1 MIRLGLRLTLHGGK
15 EAIVRLVITVA
26 AVALGVGL
34 LLIALAGMNAI
45 NAQNARSAW
54 LNTGMRLG
62 PGPGQAGL
70 PPGAAGAT
78 TSDPLWWLFD
88 TDYFGKQAIDRVDV
102 AATGPTSPVPP
113 GISHLPGPGQ
123 FYASPALSRLL
134 HQTPADLLGDRF
146 PGTQI
151 GTIGSVALPAP
162 NSLII
167 IIGHTAS
174 SFPELRVRGRS
185 PASIPIPMS
194 TDPTAGMPTSC
205 RSSSPSGPWHCSSR
219 CSFSSAPPPGWR
231 RLAGSSGSPP
241 CAWWAPRQGRSRCS
255 QPWRRRLR
263 PSAAWPWASPCF
275 SPWPRCSPIW
285 TSPGKGSPPVTSRSD
300 WSTFSWWRSE
310 CPSPPLR
317 PLASPCDGC
326 TSRRSGVTRK
336 VTPSPPRAYRLV
348 PLAAGVAELV
358 YFVVVG
364 HPKSTGAQI
373 EAYFSGC
380 LLIMAG
386 LVIAG
391 PWLTMVGSRVMARGA
406 DRPSVLLAGRRLSD
420 NPRGAFR
427 AISGLIIALFA
438 TSVSVGI
445 ITTIL
450 DDHGTSG
457 GGAGASDTLIQQF
470 QDVIGPRQSAPAEA
484 VPAIAVPNSVLAALH
499 SIEHVQ
505 GVTVIYANPGPSENQ
520 PGSPDSLLVA
530 CDQLAHTPALG
541 RCPPGA
547 AVVAISGSLDSGT
560 ITGKSSL
567 ATRVWPAAAISSAE
581 LPRLPAQAIVVGTN
595 GSRTAIE
602 RARTTLELA
611 WPNGAPATLAEINAN
626 NTRTVAELQ
635 QMTNVVILV
644 SLVIAG
650 CSLAVS
656 VTAGINDRKR
666 PFSLLRLT
674 GVPIA
679 VLRGVVALEA
689 AVPLL
694 LISVLSSGM
703 GFLAAGLFLN
713 SQLSESLRPPGPEYY
728 VIVVAG
734 LVAGPRHYW
743 LHPPAHRPDHGTRG
757 RPQRVAELPPPDHR
771 RDLDAQFERHRK
783 SARRSENGPHSGP
796 ACLGWGLAPSRWPP
810 RR

>member
-54 LNTGMRLG
+54 LNTGMRPG

-70 PPGAAGAT
+70 PPGAEGTT
-78 TSDPLWWLFD
+78 TSDPLWWLFA
-88 TDYFGKQAIDRVDV
+88 TDYFGNRTIDRVDV

-134 HQTPADLLGDRF
+134 HKTPAALLGDRF
-146 PGTQI
+146 PGTEI
-151 GTIGSVALPAP
+151 GTIGPAALPAP
-162 NSLII
+162 NSLVI
-167 IIGHTAS
+167 IIGHTAQQLS
-174 SFPELRVRGRS
+174 GTPGAGQVAAINTDAHVDGSNGWDANKLQVILAVGALALLFPVLIFIG
-185 PASIPIPMS
+185 
-194 TDPTAGMPTSC
+194 TAT
-205 RSSSPSGPWHCSSR
+205 
-219 CSFSSAPPPGWR
+219 
-231 RLAGSSGSPP
+231 RLAAARREQRFAAMRLVG
-241 CAWWAPRQGRSRCS
+241 ATPRQVSV
-255 QPWRRRLR
+255 L
-263 PSAAWPWASPCF
+263 SAVEAAVAAVGGVALGLAVFFALAPVLTNLDFTGERFA
-275 SPWPRCSPIW
+275 
-285 TSPGKGSPPVTSRSD
+285 PGDLSLGLIDV
-300 WSTFSWWRSE
+300 
-310 CPSPPLR
+310 LLVAVGV
-317 PLASPCDGC
+317 PLAAAAAARIAMRRVHISPLGVI
-326 TSRRSGVTRK
+326 RR

-348 PLAAGVAELV
+348 PLAAGVAELA

-364 HPKSTGAQI
+364 HPTSTGAQI
-373 EAYFSGC
+373 EAYFTGC

-391 PWLTMVGSRVMARGA
+391 PWLTMVGSRVMARRA
-406 DRPSVLLAGRRLSD
+406 SRPSVLVAGRRISD

-427 AISGLIIALFA
+427 AISGLIIALFV

-457 GGAGASDTLIQQF
+457 GGAGASHTLIEQF
-470 QDVIGPRQSAPAEA
+470 SDFIGPRLSAPAEA
-484 VPAIAVPNSVLAALH
+484 APAMAVPNSLLTELH
-499 SIEHVQ
+499 SIEQVQ
-505 GVTVIYANPGPSENQ
+505 GVTVIYSNPGSNPGPSDNQ
-520 PGSPDSLLVA
+520 PGAPNSLLA
-530 CDQLAHTPALG
+530 GCDQLAHTPALG

-547 AVVAISGSLDSGT
+547 DVVAISGSLDNGDT
-560 ITGKSSL
+560 TGKSSL
-567 ATRVWPAAAISSAE
+567 ADRVWPAAGISLADLHN
-581 LPRLPAQAIVVGTN
+581 LPVQAIVVGTD

-602 RARTTLELA
+602 QARTALELA
-611 WPNGAPATLAEINAN
+611 WPNGYAATLTEINAN
-626 NTRTVAELQ
+626 NTRTITELQ

-656 VTAGINDRKR
+656 VTGGINDRKR

-674 GVPIA
+674 GVPVG
-679 VLRGVVALEA
+679 VLRRVVALEA

-694 LISVLSSGM
+694 LISVLSTGM
-703 GFLAAGLFLN
+703 GFLAAALFLN

-728 VIVVAG
+728 LIVVAG
-734 LVAGPRHYW
+734 LALALAIIGSTLPLIERITGPEVARN
-743 LHPPAHRPDHGTRG
+743 
-757 RPQRVAELPPPDHR
+757 E
-771 RDLDAQFERHRK
+771 
-783 SARRSENGPHSGP
+783 
-796 ACLGWGLAPSRWPP
+796 
-810 RR
+810 